1 MVVRVAR
8 DGLRESTASTT
19 AITPER
25 PANLFFTTAC
35 ANSIAEA
42 DIVFIA
48 VNTPTKTF
56 GVGAGH
62 ATDMTAFERVIEDIA
77 KHAKPTAI
85 LVEKS
90 TVPCRTANLIQHI
103 LEDLRPESCS
113 QILSNPEFLSE
124 GTAIKD
130 LTTPDRILI
139 GSAETLEGRQAA
151 AALANIYAAW
161 VPRSRILGT
170 NIFSSELS
178 KLVANAMLAQRISS
192 INSIGAICE
201 KTGAD
206 VHEIA
211 KSIGLD
217 KRIGPQFLKAGLGYG
232 GSCFR
237 KDIGSLVYLAKT
249 LGLDE
254 VADYWNSVQ
263 VINQSQRT
271 RFARKVISRLN
282 GTLRGKKI
290 TILGFAFKKDT
301 GDTRESVAID
311 IIRILLEERPS
322 EIAIFDPGCSP
333 ADIQQEIDQMISA
346 LDIDLAQ
353 LKSRV
358 SVSMD
363 LYQACLNSNAICI
376 VTDWDH
382 FKTAP
387 STYSPKNPKERP
399 ATTATPAASALDNI
413 CAEQYSDLPPCPKDC
428 PDCTRPFAGF
438 AIEQDFEW
446 ARILY
451 HMKGPKL
458 VFDGRGVVDVQEME
472 RLGAR
477 LEVLGIAADQTLFSC

>member
-8 DGLRESTASTT
+8 DGLRDSTASSG
-19 AITPER
+19 AITSER
-25 PANLFFTTAC
+25 PANLSFTTAC

-42 DIVFIA
+42 DIIFIA
-48 VNTPTKTF
+48 VNTPTKIF
-56 GVGAGH
+56 GIGAGH
-62 ATDMTAFERVIEDIA
+62 ATDMTAFERVVEEIA
-77 KHAKPTAI
+77 KHAKSSAI

-90 TVPCRTANLIQHI
+90 TVPCRTAKLIQDI
-103 LEDLRPESCS
+103 LKDLRPESCN

-124 GTAIKD
+124 GTAVKD
-130 LTTPDRILI
+130 LKTPDRILI
-139 GSAETLEGRQAA
+139 GSADTIEGRRAA
-151 AALANIYAAW
+151 ATLANIYAAW

-170 NIFSSELS
+170 NVFSSELS

-217 KRIGPQFLKAGLGYG
+217 RRIGPQFLKAGLGYG

-237 KDIGSLVYLAKT
+237 KDIGSLVYLAKI

-290 TILGFAFKKDT
+290 TMLGFAFKKDT

-311 IIRILLEERPS
+311 IIRLLLEERPT
-322 EIAIFDPGCSP
+322 EIAIYDPGCSP
-333 ADIQQEIDQMISA
+333 TEIRQEIDQVISTLA
-346 LDIDLAQ
+346 IDLAQ
-353 LKSRV
+353 LKSIV
-358 SVSMD
+358 SVTMD
-363 LYQACLNSNAICI
+363 PYQACLNSNAICI

-382 FKTAP
+382 FKTTP
-387 STYSPKNPKERP
+387 STYSPKSTKESP
-399 ATTATPAASALDNI
+399 VQTTTPAPSALEDI
-413 CAEQYSDLPPCPKDC
+413 DAEQYSDLPPCPEDC
-428 PDCTRPFAGF
+428 PDCTQPFAGF

-458 VFDGRGVVDVQEME
+458 IFDGRGVVDVQEME

-477 LEVLGIAADQTLFSC
+477 VEVLGIASDQALFSC